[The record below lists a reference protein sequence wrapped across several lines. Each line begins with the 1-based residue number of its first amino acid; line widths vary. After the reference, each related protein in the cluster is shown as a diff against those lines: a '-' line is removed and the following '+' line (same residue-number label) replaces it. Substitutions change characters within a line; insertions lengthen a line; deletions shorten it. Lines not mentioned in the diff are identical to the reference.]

1 IIKDELNEIADKHGD
16 DRRTEL
22 LIGEELSFEDEDLI
36 EEEEIAITLSHNG
49 YIKRMP
55 VSEFK
60 SQNRGGRGIKGMST
74 NDNDFVE
81 QLSICS
87 THDHVLFFTNTGKVY
102 KSKGYEVPEYGRNA
116 KGIPA
121 INFLNIDK
129 DEKIQTLISVPD
141 NNEKSDKKFLF
152 FATKLG
158 TVKRTLSSEFKN
170 IRTNGLI
177 AIKLK
182 EDDELVNVVTT
193 NDNQSIIMGT
203 HLGNAVHFDEKDVR
217 SMGRT
222 AAGVRGIRLNDDDYI
237 IGMDTLSSNKDVF
250 VLTEKGYGKRTPAEE
265 YAIRNRGGKGVKTIN
280 ITEKNG
286 PLAGLKTVDGTE
298 DVMMI
303 SDHGIL

>member
-1 IIKDELNEIADKHGD
+1 
-16 DRRTEL
+16 
-22 LIGEELSFEDEDLI
+22 
-36 EEEEIAITLSHNG
+36 
-49 YIKRMP
+49 
-55 VSEFK
+55 
-60 SQNRGGRGIKGMST
+60 
-74 NDNDFVE
+74 
-81 QLSICS
+81 
-87 THDHVLFFTNTGKVY
+87 
-102 KSKGYEVPEYGRNA
+102 
-116 KGIPA
+116 
-121 INFLNIDK
+121 

-158 TVKRTLSSEFKN
+158 TVKRTLISEFKN

-193 NDNQSIIMGT
+193 NDSQSIIMGT

-237 IGMDTLSSNKDVF
+237 IGMDTLSSNEDVF

-303 SDHGIL
+303 SDHGILIRINADTISQTSRSTQGVRLMRLEEGSKVSTVALINVDDEENVEEADNSSSNDLPIDENQIDDIELDSNQDNEQVDELLRRAEEDSEDDENNNNMNE